1 MKNIYLIV
9 GPSGSGKSSVAREL
23 EKRYG
28 FGEIQSYTERPRRY
42 PDEPGHTFVTPEEF
56 DAAGKMCAFTCY
68 NGYRYGVPQSVVD
81 ADESVTYVIDPTG
94 VKYMQEHYSGH
105 KGVIVIGIW
114 STEAKRWERMIGR
127 GDDAPAA
134 LKRIS
139 FDKAEFKDFHLM
151 CDAWFS
157 NDDLEKTVKAVRS
170 YIAVM
175 EGEA

>member
-28 FGEIQSYTERPRRY
+28 FGEIQSYTERQRRY

-56 DAAGKMCAFTCY
+56 DAAGKMCAFTRY
-68 NGYRYGVPQSVVD
+68 NGYRYGVPQPVVD
-81 ADESVTYVIDPTG
+81 ADGSVTYVIDPAG
-94 VKYMQEHYSGH
+94 VEYMKKHYNGR
-105 KGVIVIGIW
+105 KGVVVIGIW
-114 STEAKRWERMIGR
+114 ANGAKRWERMRVR
-127 GDDAPAA
+127 GDSEYDAY
-134 LKRIS
+134 KRIL
-139 FDKAEFKDFHLM
+139 FDETEFKDFHLE
-151 CDAWFS
+151 CDAWFV

>member
-56 DAAGKMCAFTCY
+56 DAAGKMCAFTRY
-68 NGYRYGVPQSVVD
+68 NGYHYGVPQSVVD

-94 VKYMQEHYSGH
+94 VKYMREHYSGN

-114 STEAKRWERMIGR
+114 ATEAKRW
-127 GDDAPAA
+127 
-134 LKRIS
+134 
-139 FDKAEFKDFHLM
+139 
-151 CDAWFS
+151 
-157 NDDLEKTVKAVRS
+157 
-170 YIAVM
+170 
-175 EGEA
+175 